1 MQPSL
6 KTTAP
11 FWGVVLESQRQR
23 RPVRRA
29 LYSGPAVSTNS
40 AMNSSSAMPVFLST
54 YPCMSHEAH
63 QQVSFSCQSL
73 TELARNRRQF
83 KEIAQCRATAGLL
96 PAHAPGAWLAARRCG
111 KAASAARP

>member
-1 MQPSL
+1 M
-6 KTTAP
+6 
-11 FWGVVLESQRQR
+11 LESQRQR

-63 QQVSFSCQSL
+63 QQVSFCQSL
-73 TELARNRRQF
+73 NELVCNRRRSN
-83 KEIAQCRATAGLL
+83 KM
-96 PAHAPGAWLAARRCG
+96 AHC
-111 KAASAARP
+111 